1 MNSPMTLDLN
11 LTARDVSGQRAFSLR
26 RYAGDGTIAELVRK
40 LVTRMGLATEDS
52 SGRPHLYRA
61 FLDREAR
68 HLHGSELVGDSLK
81 ENDELVLQPEVQA
94 GRD

>member
-1 MNSPMTLDLN
+1 MNSTMSLDLN

-26 RYAGDGTIAELVRK
+26 RYAADGTIAELVRK

-52 SGRPHLYRA
+52 AGRPHLYRA

-68 HLHGSELVGDSLK
+68 HLHGSELVGDSLQ
-81 ENDELVLQPEVQA
+81 ENDELVLHPQVQA